1 MVEQEIALLRSQG
14 AEAEL
19 LCFNNDTNA
28 FGKLLQLPFNTGA
41 FRTTRKKIRS
51 YRPDV
56 VHLHNVHFGASPSV
70 IYAAKKE
77 GVPVVMTLH
86 NYRLLC
92 PSGILF
98 HEGRLFLD
106 SLSQHFPWTAV
117 RRGVYKNSS
126 ILTLWLACA
135 ARCHQWMGVWKRV
148 DRFIALSAAGK
159 EMFLRSRFLKEE
171 ERIVVKPN
179 FSLPVTGQASERKEH
194 FLFAGRLCE
203 EKGLRFLL
211 QVFASS
217 EYRLK
222 ITGDGPLKEE
232 VLACC
237 KSHSNIEYLG
247 ALDKEELLNEMSSCT
262 TLVFPSLWLEGM
274 PMTIIEAFAC
284 GTPVIASN
292 MGAMKDMITP
302 GYNGLLFKEGD
313 KDELLK
319 RLQVWKMLDEEEQ
332 STFCKNARHTYQQ
345 EYTPGKNAAQLLEIY
360 RSVLPESSLAKS
372 RHIITLSGKQAA
384 AVKND

>member
-1 MVEQEIALLRSQG
+1 MALLRSQG
-14 AEAEL
+14 TEAEL

-28 FGKLLQLPFNTGA
+28 FGKLLQLPFNTCA

-106 SLSQHFPWTAV
+106 SLSQRFPWTAV

-126 ILTLWLACA
+126 LLTLWLACT
-135 ARCHQWMGVWKRV
+135 ARCYQWMGVWKKV
-148 DRFIALSAAGK
+148 NRFIALSAAAK
-159 EMFLRSRFLKEE
+159 EMFLHSGLLKEGE
-171 ERIVVKPN
+171 QIVVKPN
-179 FSLPVTGQASERKEH
+179 FSLPVTGNASERKEH

-203 EKGLRFLL
+203 EKGVRFLL

-222 ITGDGPLKEE
+222 IAGDGPLKEE
-232 VLACC
+232 VLAYC
-237 KSHSNIEYLG
+237 KGHNNMEYLG

-262 TLVFPSLWLEGM
+262 ALVFPSLWLEGM
-274 PMTIIEAFAC
+274 PMTLIEAFAC

-302 GYNGLLFKEGD
+302 GYNGLVFKEGD

-319 RLQVWKMLDEEEQ
+319 RLQVWKMLDEEER
-332 STFCKNARHTYQQ
+332 STFGKNARHTYQQ
-345 EYTPGKNAAQLLEIY
+345 EYTPGKNAARLLEIY
-360 RSVLPESSLAKS
+360 RGVLPKSSLAKS
-372 RHIITLSGKQAA
+372 LHTVTLSGKQAA
-384 AVKND
+384 AVKKY